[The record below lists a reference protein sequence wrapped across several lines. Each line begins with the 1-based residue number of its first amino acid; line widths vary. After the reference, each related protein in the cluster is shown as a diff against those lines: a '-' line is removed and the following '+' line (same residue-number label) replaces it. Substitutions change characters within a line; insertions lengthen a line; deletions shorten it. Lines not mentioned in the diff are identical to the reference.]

1 MEFGWVMLIVL
12 AVMGGFI
19 AYLGDKIGSRVG
31 KRKIKLFGLR
41 PKYSSILI
49 TILTGISIAAVT
61 LGVMSVL
68 SQNVRIA
75 LFGMHQLQMQK
86 AELEAQRDKLLQQAR
101 DLGSELDEK
110 NALIVSTNGELVSTQ
125 NDLQQAKAAHDDVSR
140 QLSIAQVAYD
150 QAISE
155 KQNQL
160 DSKQS
165 ELNGKQ
171 EQVDKLEATEKQM
184 RQTINELETTQNQL
198 VDRIHMLNT
207 TMTNIREGTVLF
219 RVGEVLS
226 SSVIHGGMSAEQTKE
241 QLSFMMKQ
249 TNTAICRNLGIT
261 DDKVILVY
269 ISPDEFN
276 NTVQLLQQAGD
287 MPKLVRVIAAG
298 NIMLGEPAL
307 VHLETY
313 NNKLVYHK
321 GDIVYEERLNN
332 TAGNAELRLMQF
344 LHGVNQTART
354 QGLLPDPLTG
364 NVGALTAMEMFD
376 TISKIRAYNGS
387 DIIVKAIADSNIY
400 TSGPLRID
408 IRVGPAGN

>member
-1 MEFGWVMLIVL
+1 MEFGWVMLMVL

-86 AELEAQRDKLLQQAR
+86 AELEAQKDKLLQQAR
-101 DLGSELDEK
+101 NLGSELDEK
-110 NALIVSTNGELVSTQ
+110 NELIVATNGELLSTQ

-155 KQNQL
+155 KQN
-160 DSKQS
+160 

-171 EQVDKLEATEKQM
+171 EQVDQLEATEKQM
-184 RQTINELETTQNQL
+184 RQAITELETTQNQL
-198 VDRIHMLNT
+198 VDRIHMLNA

-219 RVGEVLS
+219 RAGEVLS
-226 SSVIHGGMSAEQTKE
+226 SSVIHGGMSEEQTKE

-276 NTVQLLQQAGD
+276 NTVQSLQQAGD
-287 MPKLVRVIAAG
+287 ISKLVRVIAAG
-298 NIMLGEPAL
+298 NIMLGEPTL
-307 VHLETY
+307 IHLETY
-313 NNKLVYHK
+313 DNKLVYHK
-321 GDIVYEERLNN
+321 GDTVYEERFNN

-364 NVGALTAMEMFD
+364 NVGALTATEMFD
-376 TISKIRAYNGS
+376 AISRIRAYNSS
-387 DIIVKAIADSNIY
+387 DIIVKAVADNNIY
-400 TSGPLRID
+400 TAGPLRID
-408 IRVGPAGN
+408 IRVESIEN

>member
-1 MEFGWVMLIVL
+1 MEFGWVLLIVL

-31 KRKIKLFGLR
+31 KHKIKLFGLR
-41 PKYSSILI
+41 PKYSSVLI

-61 LGVMSVL
+61 LGVMSIL

-86 AELEAQRDKLLQQAR
+86 AELEAQRDKLLQQAN

-110 NALIVSTNGELVSTQ
+110 NALIVSTNGELIASQ

-155 KQNQL
+155 KQSQL
-160 DSKQS
+160 DDKQS
-165 ELNGKQ
+165 ELDTKQ
-171 EQVDKLEATEKQM
+171 DRVDRLETTEKQM
-184 RQTINELETTQNQL
+184 RQTINGLEVTQNHL
-198 VDRIHMLNT
+198 VDRIHLLNT

-226 SSVIHGGMSAEQTKE
+226 SSVIQGGMSAGDTKE
-241 QLSFMMKQ
+241 KLSFIMNQ
-249 TNTAICRNLGIT
+249 TNTAIIRNLGIT
-261 DDKVILVY
+261 DEKAVLVY

-276 NTVQLLQQAGD
+276 STVQNLQKAGKAQ
-287 MPKLVRVIAAG
+287 KLVRVIAAG

-313 NNKLVYHK
+313 DNDLVYHK
-321 GDIVYEERLNN
+321 GDTVYEERVHNG
-332 TAGNAELRLMQF
+332 AGNAELRLMQF
-344 LHGVNQTART
+344 LHNVNQVARN
-354 QGLLPDPLTG
+354 QGILPDPLTG
-364 NVGALTAMEMFD
+364 NVGALTATEMFD
-376 TISKIRAYNGS
+376 TISKMRSYNGS
-387 DIIVKAIADSNIY
+387 DITLKAVTDNDIY

-408 IRVGPAGN
+408 IHVDPASY